1 MEIRST
7 LAALGATLLL
17 AACGGGM
24 EIGGPGL
31 SASEQELVGDDPLDD
46 GTINEGVGSVI
57 P

>member
-1 MEIRST
+1 MARIV
-7 LAALGATLLL
+7 AVVALMSL
-17 AACGGGM
+17 AACGGL

-31 SASEQELVGDDPLDD
+31 PPSDQEMVGDDPFDD